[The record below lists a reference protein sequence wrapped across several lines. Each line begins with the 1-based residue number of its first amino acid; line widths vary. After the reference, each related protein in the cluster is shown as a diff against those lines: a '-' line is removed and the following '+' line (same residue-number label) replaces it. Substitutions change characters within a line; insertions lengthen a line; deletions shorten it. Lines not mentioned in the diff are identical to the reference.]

1 MQFLIEMKY
10 NILTN
15 HSRMT
20 QKVFGSFFGLNFKI
34 LLNWVG
40 YAHTHTH
47 TQQSAAENISFWE

>member
-40 YAHTHTH
+40 YAHT
-47 TQQSAAENISFWE
+47 QQIAAENISFWE